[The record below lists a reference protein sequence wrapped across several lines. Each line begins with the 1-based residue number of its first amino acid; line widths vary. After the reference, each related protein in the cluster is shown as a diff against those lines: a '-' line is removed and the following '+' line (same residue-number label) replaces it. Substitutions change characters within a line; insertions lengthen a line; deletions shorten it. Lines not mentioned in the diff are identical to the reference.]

1 MDIVALSLTAVAIAA
16 LLSIAG
22 TLKRIE
28 HTNRAFLPEPEPRQ
42 GVQVGDVIRFDHASA
57 TWSLRVDGIEP
68 DGKLDVAVV
77 IVPS

>member
-1 MDIVALSLTAVAIAA
+1 MDIVTLSVLAVVAAA
-16 LLSIAG
+16 LISVAG

-28 HTNRAFLPEPEPRQ
+28 RANRAFLPEPEPRQ